1 MIHEVMGRLVGAV
14 AWEWWEM
21 ESTRLSGVFFIYK
34 KKNPSATFEFLKG
47 KGCWRRSRV
56 NFICS

>member
-34 KKNPSATFEFLKG
+34 KKTLVQPLSF
-47 KGCWRRSRV
+47 
-56 NFICS
+56 